1 MFLSVRIPLLCDLIV
16 RTPSGLLV
24 LEYVVVC
31 GKLVDIGL
39 EVDDPA
45 SLALFIKVDVSKQT
59 LVLLLL
65 LVQKFL

>member
-1 MFLSVRIPLLCDLIV
+1 
-16 RTPSGLLV
+16 LLV